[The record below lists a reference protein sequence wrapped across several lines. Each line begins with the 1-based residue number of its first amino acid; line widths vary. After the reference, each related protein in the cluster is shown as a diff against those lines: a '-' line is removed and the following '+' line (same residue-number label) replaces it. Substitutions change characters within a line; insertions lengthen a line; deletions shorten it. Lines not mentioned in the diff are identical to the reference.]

1 MDFLEAIEIFI
12 KMFEKIFLKHQNKK
26 VVEDYRLNK
35 SNLIKELET
44 KTEKIIDDIEKEIK
58 DFEQRFKDYKAAG
71 VSTDNIIKKLDELE
85 TEKDKQKKKLN
96 DIKRLKD

>member
-1 MDFLEAIEIFI
+1 MDHFEYLKFFIDLFEEVFI
-12 KMFEKIFLKHQNKK
+12 KFWSKKKIDNYKTEKNKLLK
-26 VVEDYRLNK
+26 E
-35 SNLIKELET
+35 IET
-44 KTEKIIDDIEKEIK
+44 HTEKIIDDIEKEIK

-85 TEKDKQKKKLN
+85 TEKNKQKKKLN